1 MSDKLDGSSLVD
13 NSVTETQLTTAFTN
27 KVTNAYTVANL
38 AYTQANSVLS
48 TTSNTTITGN
58 IFFAVGSKLGLGTL
72 TPATTFHVNG
82 TMMVADTIEE
92 INVSATAMGANI
104 NFDVLNQPI
113 LYLTSNATANSTIN
127 FRGNSTSTFE
137 NYMSTGNAVTLSLM
151 VTNGS
156 TAYTA
161 NTVQIDSVV
170 QTVKWAG
177 GTVPTTGNPNSIDLY
192 SFTLIKT
199 APVTYTILASQ
210 QRYS

>member
-13 NSVTETQLTTAFTN
+13 NSVTETQLDTAFTN

-48 TTSNTTITGN
+48 ATSNTTITGN
-58 IFFAVGSKLGLGTL
+58 VFFAVGSKLGLGTL

-137 NYMSTGNAVTLSLM
+137 NYMSTGNSVTLSLL

-177 GTVPTTGNPNSIDLY
+177 GAAPTFGNANSIDLY

>member
-1 MSDKLDGSSLVD
+1 
-13 NSVTETQLTTAFTN
+13 
-27 KVTNAYTVANL
+27 
-38 AYTQANSVLS
+38 
-48 TTSNTTITGN
+48 
-58 IFFAVGSKLGLGTL
+58 
-72 TPATTFHVNG
+72 
-82 TMMVADTIEE
+82 
-92 INVSATAMGANI
+92 
-104 NFDVLNQPI
+104 
-113 LYLTSNATANSTIN
+113 
-127 FRGNSTSTFE
+127 
-137 NYMSTGNAVTLSLM
+137 MSTGNAVTLSLM